1 MYITYTGDHSG
12 KSLLQLCKEN
22 GWNTLKHQLSSQ
34 QQQQN
39 PIDRLVNLENATE
52 VCYIIIVHYIAL
64 MFCFLVENKL
74 DCVRLCGKFKGAVTV

>member
-1 MYITYTGDHSG
+1 MYITYIGDHSG

-39 PIDRLVNLENATE
+39 PIDRLVNPENATE
-52 VCYIIIVHYIAL
+52 VCYIIANCTLHSLNVL
-64 MFCFLVENKL
+64 FPCREQTRMCQTLWKV
-74 DCVRLCGKFKGAVTV
+74 